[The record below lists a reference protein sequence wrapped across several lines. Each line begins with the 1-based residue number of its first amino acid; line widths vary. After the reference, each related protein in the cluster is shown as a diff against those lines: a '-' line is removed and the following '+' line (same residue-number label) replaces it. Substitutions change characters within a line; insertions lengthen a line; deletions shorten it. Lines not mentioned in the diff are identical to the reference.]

1 MSLRL
6 FTLCLSLVAG
16 LSPAA
21 EPATAWSG
29 SARISFSGTSTLH
42 DWSGLVGARPF
53 DLLVSTTP
61 DGRPRHLRSRVVVA
75 ASEMDTDDKRR
86 DANMHRCMKVAEHPL
101 IEAVIDTPVASVAA
115 DGKMPTQLPF
125 TLNLLGRSLPI
136 TGNISRWQ
144 RSGNRAEFDLDF
156 DVSLKAAG
164 IEVPSVLWLIR
175 VGDTIKL
182 RATVQLTLN

>member
-1 MSLRL
+1 MSLHL

-21 EPATAWSG
+21 ETTTAWSG

-42 DWSGLVGARPF
+42 DWSGHVSAQPF
-53 DLLVSTTP
+53 DLQVTTTS

-75 ASEMDTDDKRR
+75 ATEMDTADKRR
-86 DANMHRCMKVAEHPL
+86 DANMHRCMKVTEHPL
-101 IEAVIDTPVASVAA
+101 IEAVIDTPVALVAA
-115 DGKMPTQLPF
+115 DGKTPTQLPF
-125 TLNLLGRSLPI
+125 TLNLLGRSLPVQ
-136 TGNISRWQ
+136 GSVSRWQ
-144 RSGNRAEFDLDF
+144 RTGTRAEFDLDF

-182 RATVQLTLN
+182 RATVQLTRN